1 MSHIRTVVE
10 VMETVFAEDGTLQYE
25 DGKLIEKPTGDMFY
39 LLHWGLQ
46 VGYADDYL
54 KQSPFTYTVG
64 ICQEMK
70 TGRILTFLPYQLRIV
85 GIEQNK

>member
-1 MSHIRTVVE
+1 MSHIKTVVE
-10 VMETVFAEDGTLQYE
+10 VMEATFAEDGTFQYE

-46 VGYADDYL
+46 VGYANDVT

-64 ICQEMK
+64 ICQEIE
-70 TGRILTFLPYQLRIV
+70 TGRILTLLPYQLRVV
-85 GIEQNK
+85 GIEKK